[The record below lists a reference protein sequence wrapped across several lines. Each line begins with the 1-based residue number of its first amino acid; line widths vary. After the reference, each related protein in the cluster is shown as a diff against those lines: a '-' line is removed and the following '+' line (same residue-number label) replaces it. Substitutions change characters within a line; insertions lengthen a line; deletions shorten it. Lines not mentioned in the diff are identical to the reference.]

1 MPTMTVET
9 EQLLEAALQLPQP
22 ELERFLTR
30 LAAFSGPRYTPRFP
44 PVEADLLWKINQG
57 PSADVQERLDILIGK
72 RESNMLTAEEYQ
84 ELIRLTEAGERADVQ
99 RLEYLIE
106 LAAVR
111 GVTVDEVMAQ
121 LGIKPRADG

>member
-1 MPTMTVET
+1 
-9 EQLLEAALQLPQP
+9 
-22 ELERFLTR
+22 
-30 LAAFSGPRYTPRFP
+30 
-44 PVEADLLWKINQG
+44 
-57 PSADVQERLDILIGK
+57 
-72 RESNMLTAEEYQ
+72 MLTAEEYQ

-99 RLEYLIE
+99 RLEHLIE